1 MKINQTIR
9 QRRQALGLTQE
20 QLAQQ
25 LGVSAQAVH
34 KWESAASYP
43 DITLLPPLARLLGVD
58 LNTLLCFQ
66 DDLTPRQVA
75 QFVDGLIPLLEEQGF
90 PAAFQA
96 ARQKVQE
103 FPRCDALA
111 LSAALTLEGALFLY
125 SQDPAPYQA
134 QLEELYHRASHSQDP
149 AIREQALSMLIAKH
163 LERDEAGQAQAMLQ
177 QLPAPSPADR
187 DFLQVKIYN
196 KQGRCADAARLMEQK
211 LLSCAT
217 DLHTCLVGLVEAA
230 QREGRQEDAQIYAER
245 GRQTAQLYDLMDFS
259 AYTAALELATAQ
271 QDRAACL
278 AALSGLLDALDRPW
292 EPSVS
297 PLYRHLPPVS
307 EDFGRRLLPAMLHG
321 IRTDK
326 AFAFLRDDPAF
337 AALLEGLEAKAE
349 TIPSPL
355 AAEI

>member
-1 MKINQTIR
+1 
-9 QRRQALGLTQE
+9 
-20 QLAQQ
+20 
-25 LGVSAQAVH
+25 
-34 KWESAASYP
+34 
-43 DITLLPPLARLLGVD
+43 
-58 LNTLLCFQ
+58 
-66 DDLTPRQVA
+66 
-75 QFVDGLIPLLEEQGF
+75 
-90 PAAFQA
+90 
-96 ARQKVQE
+96 
-103 FPRCDALA
+103 
-111 LSAALTLEGALFLY
+111 
-125 SQDPAPYQA
+125 
-134 QLEELYHRASHSQDP
+134 
-149 AIREQALSMLIAKH
+149 
-163 LERDEAGQAQAMLQ
+163 MLQ

-187 DFLQVKIYN
+187 DFLQVKIYK
-196 KQGRCADAARLMEQK
+196 KQGRWADAARLLEQK